1 MRILMLSWE
10 YPPHSVG
17 GMGRHVTDL
26 VRCLV
31 EQGVEVH
38 LVTPLLRGGKRR
50 EILDGVHIYRVL
62 APSMADYSFV
72 PFVRQTNIVLER
84 AARRI
89 QKKVGEIELIHAHDW
104 LCSQAAVA
112 LKQAWHRPLI
122 TTIHATERGRQQGHI
137 STAQSD
143 EINSLEWWISYES
156 WRVIACSRF
165 MAQQIHNYFNIG
177 LDKIDVISNGVIV
190 QAPPFSN
197 VEERLTFR
205 RRFVSDEDPLVFY
218 VGRVVYEKGVH
229 LLVNAWPRI
238 LATFPKARLVIAG
251 TGDNLESVKHQAR
264 ALGLQQQVM
273 FAGFI
278 SDEDRQRLYA
288 TANLAV
294 FPSIYE
300 PFGIVALEA
309 MAASCPVVVAST
321 GGLAEVVQLH
331 ETGLTI
337 YPNNIDSLV
346 WGITNSLQ
354 HPEWARQRAAN
365 ALRDVHN
372 QYGWPEIT
380 SQTIKVYERTIA
392 EWRMQIWGAELVST
406 QKNTP

>member
-17 GMGRHVTDL
+17 GMGRHVTEL
-26 VRCLV
+26 ARYLV
-31 EQGVEVH
+31 EQGIELH
-38 LVTPLLRGGKRR
+38 LVTPLLRGGKRH
-50 EILDGVHIYRVL
+50 EMQDGVHIHRVA

-89 QKKVGEIELIHAHDW
+89 QKKLGEIELIHAHDW

-112 LKQAWHRPLI
+112 LKQAWRRPLL

-137 STAQSD
+137 ATAQSD

-165 MAQQIHNYFNIG
+165 MAQQIHNYFNIA
-177 LDKIDVISNGVIV
+177 LDKIDVIPNGVMV
-190 QAPPFSN
+190 QAAPFQN
-197 VEERLTFR
+197 EEERLAFR
-205 RRFVSDEDPLVFY
+205 RRFVSDDDPLVFY

-229 LLVNAWPRI
+229 LLVHAWPRI
-238 LATFPKARLVIAG
+238 LAAFPRARLVIAG
-251 TGDNLESVKHQAR
+251 TGDNLEPVKHQAR

-273 FAGFI
+273 FSGFI

-288 TANLAV
+288 AANMAV

-309 MAASCPVVVAST
+309 MAAGCPVVVSST

-346 WGITNSLQ
+346 WGIMNTIQ
-354 HPEWARQRAAN
+354 HPDWAAQRAAN

-372 QYGWPEIT
+372 LYDWQRIA
-380 SQTIKVYERTIA
+380 SDTIKIYERTIT
-392 EWRMQIWGAELVST
+392 EWRSES
-406 QKNTP
+406 

>member
-17 GMGRHVTDL
+17 GMGRHVTEL
-26 VRCLV
+26 VHDLV

-38 LVTPLLRGGKRR
+38 LVTQLLRGGKRH
-50 EILDGVHIYRVL
+50 EVKDGVHVYRVL

-89 QKKVGEIELIHAHDW
+89 QKKVGEIDLIHAHDW

-112 LKQAWHRPLI
+112 LKQAWRRPLI

-137 STAQSD
+137 TTAQSD

-165 MAQQIHNYFNIG
+165 MAQQIRNYFNIA
-177 LDKIDVISNGVIV
+177 LDKIDVIPNGVVV
-190 QAPPFSN
+190 QAAPFQN
-197 VEERLTFR
+197 EEERLTFR
-205 RRFVSDEDPLVFY
+205 RRFVGDDDPLVFY

-238 LATFPKARLVIAG
+238 LAAFPRARLVIAG
-251 TGDNLESVKHQAR
+251 TGDNLEAVKHQAR

-288 TANLAV
+288 AASLAV

-309 MAASCPVVVAST
+309 MAAGCPVVVSST

-346 WGITNSLQ
+346 WGIINTLQ
-354 HPEWARQRAAN
+354 HPDWAALRAAN
-365 ALRDVHN
+365 ALRDVHTL
-372 QYGWPEIT
+372 YGWQQIA
-380 SQTIKVYERTIA
+380 SDTIKTYQRTIA
-392 EWRMQIWGAELVST
+392 EWRAESWGAELVV
-406 QKNTP
+406 QEPG